1 MTRDEQHAWN
11 KLNDTG
17 HGHKSMK
24 EVVDQY
30 QSYVKK
36 YVAHSQTATDKI
48 LIDDMLYGLGTALD
62 DKYTFRDG
70 FLSFKKMLVESLL
83 RDIAED
89 VEKPAS
95 TIAVNQVD

>member
-11 KLNDTG
+11 KLNDTE
-17 HGHKSMK
+17 HGYKSMR
-24 EVVDQY
+24 EVVNQY
-30 QSYVKK
+30 QHYLKSYAV
-36 YVAHSQTATDKI
+36 HSLPVSDKI

-70 FLSFKKMLVESLL
+70 YLSFKKMLVESLL
-83 RDIAED
+83 RDIAEE

-95 TIAVNQVD
+95 TIAVDQVD